1 MIVKNFVAWLSLHV
15 QILKIKK
22 TFTAPYYERGSTA
35 SRLQS
40 HYKEAVYFF
49 TISSQKFLLLILS
62 TSEGWKVTSI
72 LEPHGGFEHGTYR
85 LEPP

>member
-1 MIVKNFVAWLSLHV
+1 MSRDFGEIPAEQLSLHV

-22 TFTAPYYERGSTA
+22 TFTAPFYERGSTA

-49 TISSQKFLLLILS
+49 TTKFPEISATHFIDLGRMKA
-62 TSEGWKVTSI
+62 
-72 LEPHGGFEHGTYR
+72 
-85 LEPP
+85 